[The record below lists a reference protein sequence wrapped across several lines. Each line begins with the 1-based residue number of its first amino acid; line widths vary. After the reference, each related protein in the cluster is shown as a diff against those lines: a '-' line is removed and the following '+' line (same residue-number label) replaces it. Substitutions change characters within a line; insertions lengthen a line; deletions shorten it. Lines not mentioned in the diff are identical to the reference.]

1 MKQMLEE
8 KNSNTIPNQTSGNDP
23 LRILP
28 RDTAPY
34 ASPEPRPKEKKP
46 ETTGGFFLEIF
57 KFTIVAI
64 LIVAP
69 IRFFIAQPFIVKG
82 ESMDPTFAD
91 GQYLIVDELTYRT
104 HAPERG
110 DVIVFKYPKDPSK
123 YFIKRII
130 GLPNETVKITD
141 GKVSI
146 TGEKDPNG
154 FLLDEPYIKNLSFDT
169 VSEKLGTDEYFA
181 MGDNRTNSLDSRIWG
196 PLPKQNIV
204 GRVLVRL
211 FPLPEA
217 GLFPGKH
224 DQ

>member
-1 MKQMLEE
+1 MPED
-8 KNSNTIPNQTSGNDP
+8 KNQNEIFHNDP
-23 LRILP
+23 LRVLP
-28 RDTAPY
+28 RENTPP
-34 ASPEPRPKEKKP
+34 SPAENHGADAKQG
-46 ETTGGFFLEIF
+46 TGGFFLEIL
-57 KFTIVAI
+57 KFTVMAI

-69 IRFFIAQPFIVKG
+69 IRFFVAQPFIVKG

-130 GLPNETVKITD
+130 GLPNETVKID
-141 GKVSI
+141 AGRI
-146 TGEKDPNG
+146 AIFGEKYPNG
-154 FLLDEPYIKNLSFDT
+154 HFLEEPYLKNLSFDT
-169 VSEKLGTDEYFA
+169 VTEKLGADEYFA
-181 MGDNRTNSLDSRIWG
+181 MGDNRSNSLDSRIWG
-196 PLPKQNIV
+196 PLPKENIV

>member
-1 MKQMLEE
+1 MPED
-8 KNSNTIPNQTSGNDP
+8 KNTTEIFHNNDP

-28 RDTAPY
+28 RENAPQGS
-34 ASPEPRPKEKKP
+34 AENPSVNEKP
-46 ETTGGFFLEIF
+46 ETGGFFLEIL

-69 IRFFIAQPFIVKG
+69 IRFFVAQPFIVKG

-130 GLPNETVKITD
+130 GLPNETVKVD
-141 GKVSI
+141 AGKISI
-146 TGEKDPNG
+146 VGEKYPNG
-154 FLLDEPYIKNLSFDT
+154 QALDEPYIKNLSFDT
-169 VSEKLGTDEYFA
+169 VSEKLGENEYFA
-181 MGDNRTNSLDSRIWG
+181 MGDNRSNSLDSRIWG
-196 PLPKQNIV
+196 PLPKENIV

-211 FPLPEA
+211 FPIPDA

>member
-1 MKQMLEE
+1 MIDDKT
-8 KNSNTIPNQTSGNDP
+8 SNELINNDP
-23 LRILP
+23 LRVLP
-28 RDTAPY
+28 RSFDENRAGN
-34 ASPEPRPKEKKP
+34 KKP
-46 ETTGGFFLEIF
+46 ETTGGFFLEIL

-110 DVIVFKYPKDPSK
+110 DVVVFKYPKDPSK

-130 GLPNETVKITD
+130 GLPNETVKVEG

-146 TGEKDPNG
+146 FGEKYPNG
-154 FLLDEPYIKNLSFDT
+154 QLLDEPYLKNLSFET
-169 VSEKLGTDEYFA
+169 VTEKLGEGEYFA
-181 MGDNRTNSLDSRIWG
+181 MGDNRSNSLDSRIWG
-196 PLPKQNIV
+196 PLPKENIV

-211 FPLPEA
+211 FPLPDA

>member
-1 MKQMLEE
+1 MTEE
-8 KNSNTIPNQTSGNDP
+8 SNQNERNENFQTDLRVLPQKNSLNSIPQNEAPENTPG
-23 LRILP
+23 LFM
-28 RDTAPY
+28 
-34 ASPEPRPKEKKP
+34 EV
-46 ETTGGFFLEIF
+46 F

-69 IRFFIAQPFIVKG
+69 IRIFIAQPFIVKG

-104 HAPERG
+104 HEPERG

-123 YFIKRII
+123 YFIKRVI
-130 GLPNETVKITD
+130 GLPNETIKIDSGKIT
-141 GKVSI
+141 I
-146 TGEKDPNG
+146 FGEQYPG
-154 FLLDEPYIKNLSFDT
+154 GHLLNEEYIKNVSFDT
-169 VSEKLGTDEYFA
+169 LTEKLGSGEYFA
-181 MGDNRTNSLDSRIWG
+181 MGDNRTNSLDSRVWG
-196 PLPKQNIV
+196 PLPKEDIV

-211 FPLPEA
+211 FPLQEA

>member
-1 MKQMLEE
+1 MMEE
-8 KNSNTIPNQTSGNDP
+8 NKPNEIFSQDP
-23 LRILP
+23 LRI
-28 RDTAPY
+28 
-34 ASPEPRPKEKKP
+34 ASRGPASYHTEEGQNMNEKP
-46 ETTGGFFLEIF
+46 ETAGGLFLEIL

-104 HAPERG
+104 HVPDRG

-130 GLPNETVKITD
+130 GLPNETVKIDAGRVT
-141 GKVSI
+141 I
-146 TGEKDPNG
+146 FGEQYPEG
-154 FLLDEPYIKNLSFDT
+154 HLLDEPYLKELSYET
-169 VSEKLGTDEYFA
+169 LTEKLGAGEYFV
-181 MGDNRTNSLDSRIWG
+181 MGDNRSNSLDSRIWG
-196 PLPKQNIV
+196 PLPRENMI
-204 GRVLVRL
+204 GRVLIRL
-211 FPLPEA
+211 FPLPVA

-224 DQ
+224 DE

>member
-1 MKQMLEE
+1 MIEE
-8 KNSNTIPNQTSGNDP
+8 QKTNENFSQDP
-23 LRILP
+23 LRVAP
-28 RDTAPY
+28 RTPQNAPENFVPTV
-34 ASPEPRPKEKKP
+34 AKEAP
-46 ETTGGFFLEIF
+46 QTTGSFFLEII
-57 KFTIVAI
+57 KFTVVAI

-69 IRFFIAQPFIVKG
+69 IRFFVAQPFIVKG

-130 GLPNETVKITD
+130 GLPNETVKID
-141 GKVSI
+141 AGKVSI
-146 TGEKDPNG
+146 FDEKHPNG
-154 FLLDEPYIKNLSFDT
+154 ELLDEQYLKNLSYET
-169 VSEKLGTDEYFA
+169 LSEKLGENEYFA
-181 MGDNRTNSLDSRIWG
+181 MGDNRSNSLDSRIWG
-196 PLPKQNIV
+196 PLPKENIV